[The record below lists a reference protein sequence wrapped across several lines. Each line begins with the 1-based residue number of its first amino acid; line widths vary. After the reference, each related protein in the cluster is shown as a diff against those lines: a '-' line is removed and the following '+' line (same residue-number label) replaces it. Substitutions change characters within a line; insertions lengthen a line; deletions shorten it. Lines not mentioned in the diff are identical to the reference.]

1 MKKIEQLPEATEQA
15 LFSLRADDALKHR
28 IFEQA
33 AASGTTGRKSGFFR
47 PAVCL
52 SLLSAAMIAV
62 FVLLSSL
69 GVTGTTVDNDIHT
82 ISAGSYRSVSPVHLG
97 DLVDGAEEGALEHH
111 HGGDGHEDHHGHEHG
126 AHGHAETAE
135 EAEEAENETAGPEEE
150 PAEEEAEGENAD

>member
-62 FVLLSSL
+62 FVLLSGL
-69 GVTGTTVDNDIHT
+69 GGTGTTVDNDIHT

-97 DLVDGAEEGALEHH
+97 DLVDGAEEAAAE
-111 HGGDGHEDHHGHEHG
+111 
-126 AHGHAETAE
+126 ETAE
-135 EAEEAENETAGPEEE
+135 EAEEDENETAGPEEE

>member
-62 FVLLSSL
+62 FVLLSGL
-69 GVTGTTVDNDIHT
+69 GGTGTTVDNDIHT

-97 DLVDGAEEGALEHH
+97 DLVDGAEEAAVE
-111 HGGDGHEDHHGHEHG
+111 
-126 AHGHAETAE
+126 ETAD
-135 EAEEAENETAGPEEE
+135 EAEEDENETAGPEEE

>member
-62 FVLLSSL
+62 FVLLSGL
-69 GVTGTTVDNDIHT
+69 GGTGTTVVNDIHT

-97 DLVDGAEEGALEHH
+97 DLVDGAEEAAVE
-111 HGGDGHEDHHGHEHG
+111 
-126 AHGHAETAE
+126 ETAE
-135 EAEEAENETAGPEEE
+135 EAEEDENETAGPEEE

>member
-62 FVLLSSL
+62 FVLLSGL
-69 GVTGTTVDNDIHT
+69 GGTGTTVDNDIHT

-97 DLVDGAEEGALEHH
+97 DLVDGAEEAAVE
-111 HGGDGHEDHHGHEHG
+111 
-126 AHGHAETAE
+126 ETAE
-135 EAEEAENETAGPEEE
+135 EAEEDENETAGPEEE